1 MTADKYE
8 DTVTQVRVTKTQN
21 SFGEDISTTTALG
34 THAANVRPLT
44 GREQEIF
51 LQRWA
56 EAQFVIEMDPKRCG
70 LFEGDIR
77 REDTFNWGSY
87 SLNVLDAQLSNPRR
101 GEWRIITRV
110 ILQ

>member
-21 SFGEDISTTTALG
+21 SYGEDVLTSTNLG
-34 THAANVRPLT
+34 THSANVRPLT
-44 GREQEIF
+44 GREVEIYGQKF
-51 LQRWA
+51 A

-77 REDTFNWGSY
+77 REDNFTWGSY
-87 SLNVLDAQLSNPRR
+87 TLNVLDAELSNPRR

-110 ILQ
+110 VVN